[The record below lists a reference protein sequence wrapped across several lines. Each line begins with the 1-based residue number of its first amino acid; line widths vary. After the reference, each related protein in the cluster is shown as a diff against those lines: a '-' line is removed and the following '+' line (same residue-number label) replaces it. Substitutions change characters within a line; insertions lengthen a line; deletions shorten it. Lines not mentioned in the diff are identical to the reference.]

1 MPDILKQSRKD
12 NIMATSKAVSA
23 IFESHSKSIVS
34 RIARAR
40 KERDAIK
47 AWRKR
52 ITPLL
57 KLVAFD
63 STKESNIAIESG
75 WNGNGLVVR
84 MYMYDAESFKC
95 DEVMARLWA
104 LENWEGLEKQ
114 DTMDYA
120 SALNRTFSY
129 QYADGLRINF
139 DVYVKADSPTCRRV
153 IVSEE
158 IKTVPTYAIQ
168 CD

>member
-1 MPDILKQSRKD
+1 
-12 NIMATSKAVSA
+12 MAQSKAVAA
-23 IFESHSKSIVS
+23 IFESHSKEIAA

-40 KERDAIK
+40 IERDTIK

-57 KLVAFD
+57 KLIAFD
-63 STKESNIAIESG
+63 DTRDSNIAIEAG
-75 WNGNGLVVR
+75 WGGNGLVVR
-84 MYMYDAESFKC
+84 MYMYEAESFKC
-95 DEVMARLWA
+95 DKVMARLWA

-114 DTMDYA
+114 DTMDYP

-129 QYADGLRINF
+129 RYADGLRVNF
-139 DVYVKADSPTCRRV
+139 DVYVKTDSPTCRRV